1 MDKIQIFWK
10 DLTAEKQQE
19 IMDAFGDNCNYDVFP
34 IAEIPIEPEEDQGI
48 SPQL

>member
-10 DLTAEKQQE
+10 DLTAEKQHE
-19 IMDAFGDNCNYDVFP
+19 IMDTFGDNCNYDVFP
-34 IAEIPIEPEEDQGI
+34 IVEIPIEPEEDQGI